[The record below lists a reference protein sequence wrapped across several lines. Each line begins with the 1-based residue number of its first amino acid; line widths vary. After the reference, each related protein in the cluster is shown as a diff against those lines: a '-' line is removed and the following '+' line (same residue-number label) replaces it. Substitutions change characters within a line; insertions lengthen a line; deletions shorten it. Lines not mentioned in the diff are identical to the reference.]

1 MCMPGKRHV
10 FNDSLHNIAGE
21 TELTVSTRDQEL
33 NLAICRQALVRLRCS
48 YHQNHSPGASHPWWI
63 INSLYVYFCPVTSLG
78 RHVDVLD
85 ELETVYDNLSK
96 NAKDYIHSEYSP
108 IVGVVASRIDFCA
121 DLRAERYSGRGITQ
135 PLSSSGISTVLVPD
149 SSVYGL
155 TSRIIKVVLG
165 SPLAATATRAHSPP
179 VVVCSWQFK
188 LTPQWNLYHEYGAL
202 DFADPSGV
210 LGFEDS
216 RKQTLSIKLEMI
228 DAYITNEW
236 VIFGLFGGGTA
247 NSSCDG
253 DHPPSSVYHLI
264 KELYDDEDFEL

>member
-1 MCMPGKRHV
+1 MCTPGKRHV

-33 NLAICRQALVRLRCS
+33 NLAICSQALVRLRCS

-63 INSLYVYFCPVTSLG
+63 INSLYVYFCLVTSLG

-108 IVGVVASRIDFCA
+108 IVGVVASHIDFRA

-165 SPLAATATRAHSPP
+165 SPLAATAARAHSPP
-179 VVVCSWQFK
+179 VVRCTRIRGFK
-188 LTPQWNLYHEYGAL
+188 E
-202 DFADPSGV
+202 ADLVDKVDVVNPYY
-210 LGFEDS
+210 DYD
-216 RKQTLSIKLEMI
+216 RLEMI
-228 DAYITNEW
+228 DAYIMNEW

-247 NSSCDG
+247 NSSCGG